1 MGGELMSYTWL
12 VYNTTTGAIG
22 TSSSSHSPMQQTTTV
37 TVTDA
42 DGTQVST
49 KTTTTRTQSTDIGT
63 TTTYRTTATVTLT
76 GKPST
81 TVAAFTFTDASGNVW
96 SVPQTTLNAEGT
108 ATATATCEVT
118 DAPVALTAGTLT
130 PPAALTGLS
139 NNASTTTETVTAIA
153 FDAAL
158 LGTNIDLISIYTD
171 TADMPTDTA
180 LAYATPAAYLYQSGA
195 FVANPVYNA
204 DAIALKQAQAAQSLL
219 IEESFGEAM
228 AEGVT
233 SSATGTAE
241 TYLVNAT
248 TIADTAFARTITST
262 NYPAS
267 GIEAQLLSG
276 DYVALDYDQM
286 QTFSNDLQNFY
297 LPLRS
302 QRISLLS
309 QIKAATTVAQVQ
321 AVVWP

>member
-1 MGGELMSYTWL
+1 MTYTWL

-22 TSSSSHSPMQQTTTV
+22 TSSSSHSPMRQTVTT

-42 DGTQVST
+42 DGTVVST
-49 KTTTTRTQSTDIGT
+49 KTNETATRSTDIGT
-63 TTTYRTTATVTLT
+63 TTIYRTTAIVTLA
-76 GKPST
+76 GKPNT
-81 TVAAFTFTDASGNVW
+81 TVAVFTVTDASGNTW
-96 SVPQTTLNAEGT
+96 SVPQTALNTEGT

-118 DAPVALTAGTLT
+118 DAPVSLAAGTLA
-130 PPAALTGLS
+130 PPDTLTGLS
-139 NNASTTTETVTAIA
+139 NGASTTTETAKTIA

-204 DAIALKQAQAAQSLL
+204 DAIALKQAQATQSLL

-228 AEGVT
+228 AAGVT

-248 TIADTAFARTITST
+248 TIADTAFARTIAAT

-297 LPLRS
+297 LSLRS
-302 QRISLLS
+302 QRISLLG
-309 QIKAATTVAQVQ
+309 QIKTATTVAEAQ